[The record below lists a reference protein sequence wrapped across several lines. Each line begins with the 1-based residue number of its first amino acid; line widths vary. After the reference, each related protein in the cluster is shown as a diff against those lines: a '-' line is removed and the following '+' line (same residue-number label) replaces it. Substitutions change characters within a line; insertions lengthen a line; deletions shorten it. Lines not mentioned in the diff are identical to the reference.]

1 MSQLERNAKRP
12 LDFTHSAILFPGDR
26 VADAFVS
33 EGCMHPKKEEMLK
46 KLEDVSRIHDASLKR
61 SLDIALHPERFGWRT
76 SLLTAA
82 IVVPVTGMSAM
93 LTDASQFLLKRS
105 DDEAWDRGSP
115 PSDSTDTNP
124 SSST

>member
-1 MSQLERNAKRP
+1 
-12 LDFTHSAILFPGDR
+12 
-26 VADAFVS
+26 
-33 EGCMHPKKEEMLK
+33 MHPKKEEMLK

-61 SLDIALHPERFGWRT
+61 SLDIALHPEQFGWRT

-105 DDEAWDRGSP
+105 DDEAWERGAP
-115 PSDSTDTNP
+115 PDANTAEPGSNST
-124 SSST
+124 

>member
-1 MSQLERNAKRP
+1 
-12 LDFTHSAILFPGDR
+12 
-26 VADAFVS
+26 
-33 EGCMHPKKEEMLK
+33 MHPKKEEMLK

-61 SLDIALHPERFGWRT
+61 SLDIALHPGRFGWRT

-115 PSDSTDTNP
+115 PADSNNADPGNP
-124 SSST
+124 T